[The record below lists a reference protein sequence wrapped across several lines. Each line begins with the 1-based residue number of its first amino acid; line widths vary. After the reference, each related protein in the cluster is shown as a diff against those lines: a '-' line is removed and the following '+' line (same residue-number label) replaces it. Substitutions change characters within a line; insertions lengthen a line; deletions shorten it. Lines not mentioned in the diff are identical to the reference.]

1 MHMEGFYMKSDIQLL
16 TAWLKKMKEK
26 VSEDEIRAA
35 AYQLLH
41 TTNETTF
48 TDIYRCDHSK
58 INAG

>member
-1 MHMEGFYMKSDIQLL
+1 MKSDIQLL